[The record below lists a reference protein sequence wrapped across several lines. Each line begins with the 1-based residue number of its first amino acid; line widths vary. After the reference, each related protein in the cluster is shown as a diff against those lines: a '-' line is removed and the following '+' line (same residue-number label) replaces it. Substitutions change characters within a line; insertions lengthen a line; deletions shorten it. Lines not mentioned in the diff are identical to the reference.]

1 MNKKAQ
7 MEMIGIVVIVILV
20 TLGMLFMAQFAFKE
34 DKTKKVFTAQGLAA
48 STLGALFKTT
58 VTELDCVDQFS
69 EAALPAIGEELLEDC
84 ALNWETKD
92 EPIGSLYTC
101 GGMHTCK
108 FLEIRATT
116 LLNDTL
122 GEWGKKY
129 QFSAKL
135 LVSGGTDQLP
145 DLFTPIKSN
154 KGGCP
159 KTQGDRDCSSQPLS
173 TEAGQVL
180 TELCIC

>member
-1 MNKKAQ
+1 MNRKAQ

-58 VTELDCVDQFS
+58 VTDPDCVQEFGA
-69 EAALPAIGEELLEDC
+69 AALPQIGEELLEDC
-84 ALNWETKD
+84 ALNYETSKD
-92 EPIGSLYTC
+92 NGYSLYTC
-101 GGMHTCK
+101 GGVHTCK
-108 FLEIRATT
+108 FLENRTT
-116 LLNDTL
+116 SLLVDTL
-122 GEWGKKY
+122 GKWGKKY

-135 LVSGGTDQLP
+135 LVSGGKTNFISLIE
-145 DLFTPIKSN
+145 IKN

-159 KTQGDRDCSSQPLS
+159 KTQGDRDCSQQPLS

-180 TELCIC
+180 AELCIC

>member
-1 MNKKAQ
+1 
-7 MEMIGIVVIVILV
+7 MIGIVVIVILI

-58 VTELDCVDQFS
+58 VINTDCVS
-69 EAALPAIGEELLEDC
+69 EFGAAALPQIGEELLEDC
-84 ALNWETKD
+84 ALNYETKD
-92 EPIGSLYTC
+92 DPGGYSSYTC
-101 GGMHTCK
+101 GGIHTCK
-108 FLEIRATT
+108 FLKGSVTS
-116 LLNDTL
+116 LLGDTL
-122 GEWGKKY
+122 GTWGKKY

-135 LVSGGTDQLP
+135 LIPGGKTNFI
-145 DLFTPIKSN
+145 DLIDIKN

-159 KTQGDRDCSSQPLS
+159 KTQGDRDCSQQPLS

-180 TELCIC
+180 AELCIC

>member
-1 MNKKAQ
+1 
-7 MEMIGIVVIVILV
+7 MIGIVVIVILV

-58 VTELDCVDQFS
+58 VTDPDCVQEFGA
-69 EAALPAIGEELLEDC
+69 AALPAIGEELLEDC
-84 ALNWETKD
+84 ALNYETKD
-92 EPIGSLYTC
+92 DPSGYSLYTC
-101 GGMHTCK
+101 GGMHTCQ
-108 FLEIRATT
+108 FLENRTT
-116 LLNDTL
+116 SLLGDTL

-135 LVSGGTDQLP
+135 LISGGTNQLP
-145 DLFTPIKSN
+145 DLFDPIKV

-159 KTQGDRDCSSQPLS
+159 KTQGDRDCSQQPLS

-180 TELCIC
+180 AELCIC

>member
-1 MNKKAQ
+1 
-7 MEMIGIVVIVILV
+7 MIGIVVIVILV

-58 VTELDCVDQFS
+58 VNDPDCVI
-69 EAALPAIGEELLEDC
+69 ELGVAALPQIGEELLEDC
-84 ALNWETKD
+84 ALNHETKD
-92 EPIGSLYTC
+92 EPSGSLYTC
-101 GGMHTCK
+101 GGIHTCK
-108 FLEIRATT
+108 FIDKTAKS
-116 LLNDTL
+116 LLNSTL
-122 GEWGKKY
+122 SEWGKKY

-135 LVSGGTDQLP
+135 LVPGGKINFISLIE
-145 DLFTPIKSN
+145 IKN

-159 KTQGDRDCSSQPLS
+159 KTGGNRDCSQQPLS

-180 TELCIC
+180 AELCIC